1 MHPIVHFELHTADP
15 DKTLPFFE
23 KIFGWKINKWGGGP
37 KEYWLAET
45 AEAGKPGI
53 NGGFL
58 RSPDGQPRTV
68 NTIQVPDVDEY
79 VAKCVAA
86 GGENCVPKMPI
97 PGVGWLAYCTDPT
110 GVLFGLHTPDPSAK

>member
-1 MHPIVHFELHTADP
+1 MQPVVHFELHSADL

-23 KIFGWKINKWGGGP
+23 KIFGWKLNKWGGP
-37 KEYWLAET
+37 HEYWLATT
-45 AEAGKPGI
+45 AEPGTTGI
-53 NGGFL
+53 NGGIM
-58 RSPDGQPRTV
+58 RSMDGQQRTV

-86 GGENCVPKMPI
+86 GGQNCVPKMPI
-97 PGVGWLAYCTDPT
+97 PGVGWLAYCTDPS